1 MSVCSKAMGCLY
13 VERATT
19 TTSDQLSPRS
29 RQGVSNLVKAR
40 MQRVAHGHTHARNE
54 RPLLLFPEA
63 TTTNGQF
70 LLPFKSGAFLA
81 GEPLQP
87 VILQYGARRFSPSWE
102 SIVATR
108 HIFLLLCNVFHTVT
122 CYMLPVYYPS
132 EAEKKDPIL
141 YANNVRKA
149 MVCLLY
155 FFCLI
160 CIHGFCLSVFCC
172 WLFSHDPCMYMQLKA
187 SGLRPSNETYIDK
200 VKFNDALKKKY
211 GYYKPGF
218 PTRPGVEE

>member
-1 MSVCSKAMGCLY
+1 MIGVSTDVLFCSKAMGCLY

-19 TTSDQLSPRS
+19 SSEQLSPRS
-29 RQGVSNLVKAR
+29 RQGVSNSVKAR
-40 MQRVAHGHTHARNE
+40 MQRIGNGNSKKE

-87 VILQYGARRFSPSWE
+87 VILRYGSRRFSPSWE

-122 CYMLPVYYPS
+122 CYKLPVYYPS
-132 EAEKKDPIL
+132 EQEKKDPML

-149 MVCLLY
+149 MVCVMSLL
-155 FFCLI
+155 FRVLV
-160 CIHGFCLSVFCC
+160 LSV
-172 WLFSHDPCMYMQLKA
+172 
-187 SGLRPSNETYIDK
+187 
-200 VKFNDALKKKY
+200 
-211 GYYKPGF
+211 
-218 PTRPGVEE
+218 

>member
-1 MSVCSKAMGCLY
+1 MNEYELLLAQYRHACSKAMGCLY

-19 TTSDQLSPRS
+19 QNSEQLSPRS

-40 MQRVAHGHTHARNE
+40 MQRIANGNYNSE

-102 SIVATR
+102 SIIATR

-122 CYMLPVYYPS
+122 CYKLPVYYPS
-132 EAEKKDPIL
+132 EQEKKDPIL

-149 MVCLLY
+149 MVCVS
-155 FFCLI
+155 FCVL
-160 CIHGFCLSVFCC
+160 CF
-172 WLFSHDPCMYMQLKA
+172 
-187 SGLRPSNETYIDK
+187 E
-200 VKFNDALKKKY
+200 
-211 GYYKPGF
+211 
-218 PTRPGVEE
+218 

>member
-1 MSVCSKAMGCLY
+1 MGCLY

-19 TTSDQLSPRS
+19 STDQLSPRS

-40 MQRVAHGHTHARNE
+40 MQRVAHGDTYATE

-81 GEPLQP
+81 GAPLQP
-87 VILQYGARRFSPSWE
+87 VILQYGSRRFSPSWE

-108 HIFLLLCNVFHTVT
+108 HIFLMLCNVFHTVT
-122 CYMLPVYYPS
+122 CYKLPVYYPS

-149 MVCLLY
+149 MVCCFLVFSGDLL
-155 FFCLI
+155 FTHTI
-160 CIHGFCLSVFCC
+160 
-172 WLFSHDPCMYMQLKA
+172 
-187 SGLRPSNETYIDK
+187 SGLR
-200 VKFNDALKKKY
+200 VC
-211 GYYKPGF
+211 
-218 PTRPGVEE
+218 